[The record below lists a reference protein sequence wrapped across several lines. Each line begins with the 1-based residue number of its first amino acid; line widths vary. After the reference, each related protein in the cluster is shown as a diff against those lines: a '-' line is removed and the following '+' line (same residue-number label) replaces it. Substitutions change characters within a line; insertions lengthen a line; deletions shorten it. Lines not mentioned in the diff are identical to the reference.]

1 MEVSDID
8 GNIRVPRAVGGV
20 RRLAVRCA
28 AGISTF
34 VLGITV
40 IAMSEAQAAKTF
52 KTAPKSA
59 EAEAEAAGVGVPD
72 VILGVEANT
81 LFFIAA
87 GVVALFWFTLG
98 GGRKPKISRE

>member
-8 GNIRVPRAVGGV
+8 GNIRVPRAVCGV

-28 AGISTF
+28 AGASTF

-40 IAMSEAQAAKTF
+40 MVMSEAQAGKTF
-52 KTAPKSA
+52 KAAPRSA
-59 EAEAEAAGVGVPD
+59 EAEAEAAGAPD
-72 VILGVEANT
+72 MIMGFEFNT

-87 GVVALFWFTLG
+87 GVLALFWFTLG